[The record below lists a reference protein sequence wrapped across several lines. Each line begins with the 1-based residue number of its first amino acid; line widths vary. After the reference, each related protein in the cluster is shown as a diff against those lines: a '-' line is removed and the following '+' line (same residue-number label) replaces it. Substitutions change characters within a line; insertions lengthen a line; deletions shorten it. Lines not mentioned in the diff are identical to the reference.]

1 MRIAFSHTLFLV
13 SFAILPCSADAQTPS
28 DPPVEPATLETI
40 HVSAQPD
47 SALDERRN
55 ASTAKIIV
63 SREDLEKM
71 DAATIG
77 EILRQLPGVSLAA
90 ESEGGR
96 RGRARAVDR
105 LEPRIVV
112 DGEPLPGGN
121 RNALRLP
128 VELIEK
134 IEIIRNSTPEFPSG
148 PGGTINLIL
157 RDTPPKKAGN
167 FRAGI
172 SYDGD
177 AFGGRVSGSYG
188 DREGE
193 SGVIAMGFADTRP
206 TTGSRA
212 VSRETFAAGAR
223 TGWDVE
229 TDADE
234 GLDSGAHLM
243 ARYTRDLGAGSR
255 LVVSPMLFGRDI
267 DRRSDTRRYTYADP
281 VSGTGLTADGRER
294 ETESKRNLNGR
305 LSLDWKQRRPGQ
317 GETSAQLML
326 QGESETGTRNEDDF
340 DAADTLLTRTRTRDT
355 RSGQGATFK
364 GKHSQAL
371 ADTHLATFGLEA
383 RYKTTLEKR
392 SESVNGVDS
401 ALGAQARADST
412 ERELAL
418 WAQDEWQ
425 IADGH
430 LLTPGLRAQAGD
442 RAVTDGLGA
451 TIADASAAWLPSL
464 HYLWQ
469 LNPRW
474 NVRAG
479 LAWAEKAPDV
489 RELSPVVRTANGV
502 NSLSNPDRAG
512 NPALRPES
520 TATLQAGIEHFLA
533 DQRGSAGLNFFLRDI
548 DDKVQKR
555 TALEADRYVERPFN
569 VARATETSVVA
580 DFKWNLAAL
589 PALTLR
595 GNVSTSRIETEETGA
610 AFVRQ
615 ESPRHAA
622 NLGADYDWA
631 EAKLSFGGN
640 LSYSSGYTREANP
653 DTEQTQ
659 RARTQLDLYAV
670 KKLDRA
676 LSLRLSID
684 NVTREGRGDDTLEY
698 AGGALHQREIDH
710 ADGMRVVNLSL
721 EGKWCARSGHV
732 RLPLYFLA

>member
-1 MRIAFSHTLFLV
+1 MRIALFHTLFLV
-13 SFAILPCSADAQTPS
+13 SFALLPRSADAQTLS

-77 EILRQLPGVSLAA
+77 DILRQLPGVSLAA

-96 RGRARAVDR
+96 RGRARAADR

-128 VELIEK
+128 VDLIER

-167 FRAGI
+167 FRAGF
-172 SYDGD
+172 SHNGD
-177 AFGGRVSGSYG
+177 AHGGRVGGSYG

-193 SGVIAMGFADTRP
+193 SGMIVMGFADTRP
-206 TTGSRA
+206 STGSRT
-212 VSRETFAAGAR
+212 VSRESFAAGTR

-229 TDADE
+229 TDADA
-234 GLDSGAHLM
+234 GRDNSAQLM
-243 ARYTRDLGAGSR
+243 ARYTRELGAGSR
-255 LVVSPMLFGRDI
+255 LIVSPMLFGRDI

-294 ETESKRNLNGR
+294 ETESKQNLNGR

-317 GETSAQLML
+317 GETSAQLRL
-326 QGESETGTRNEDDF
+326 QAESETGTRNEDDF
-340 DAADTLLTRTRTRDT
+340 DATDTLLTSTRTRDT
-355 RSGQGATFK
+355 RSVQGATIK
-364 GKHSQAL
+364 ARHSQAM

-392 SESVNGVDS
+392 SESINGVDS

-425 IADGH
+425 VTDGH
-430 LLTPGLRAQAGD
+430 LLTPGLRAQVGD
-442 RAVTDGLGA
+442 REVTDGLGA
-451 TIADASAAWLPSL
+451 TVADASTAWLPSL

-474 NVRAG
+474 NVRAS
-479 LAWAEKAPDV
+479 LAWAEKAPGV
-489 RELSPVVRTANGV
+489 RELSPVIRTANGV

-533 DQRGSAGLNFFLRDI
+533 DQRGSAGLNLFLRDI

-555 TALEADRYVERPFN
+555 TALEAGRYVERPLN

-580 DFKWNLAAL
+580 DFKWKLAAL

-595 GNVSTSRIETEETGA
+595 GNVSTSRIETGDPGA

-631 EAKLSFGGN
+631 AARLSFGGN
-640 LSYSSGYTREANP
+640 LSYSSDYTREANP

-684 NVTREGRGDDTLEY
+684 NVTREGRGDDSLEY
-698 AGGALHQREIDH
+698 SGGLLSQREIDRV
-710 ADGMRVVNLSL
+710 DGVRIVNLSL
-721 EGKWCARSGHV
+721 EGKW
-732 RLPLYFLA
+732 

>member
-1 MRIAFSHTLFLV
+1 MRIALTHTLFLV
-13 SFAILPCSADAQTPS
+13 SFALLPRSANAQTLS

-40 HVSAQPD
+40 HVSAPPD

-77 EILRQLPGVSLAA
+77 DILRQLPGVSLAA

-96 RGRARAVDR
+96 RGRAKAADR

-121 RNALRLP
+121 HNALRLP
-128 VELIEK
+128 VELIER

-157 RDTPPKKAGN
+157 RDTPTKKAGN
-167 FRAGI
+167 FRAGL
-172 SYDGD
+172 SHNGD
-177 AFGGRVSGSYG
+177 ALGGRIGGSYG

-193 SGVIAMGFADTRP
+193 SGMIAMGFVDTRP

-212 VSRETFAAGAR
+212 VSRESFAAGAR
-223 TGWDVE
+223 TGWDIE
-229 TDADE
+229 TDADA
-234 GLDSGAHLM
+234 GRDNSAQLM
-243 ARYTRDLGAGSR
+243 ARYTRELGAGSR
-255 LVVSPMLFGRDI
+255 LIVSPMLFGRDI
-267 DRRSDTRRYTYADP
+267 DRHSDTRRTTYADP

-294 ETESKRNLNGR
+294 ETESKQTLNGR

-340 DAADTLLTRTRTRDT
+340 DAADTLLTRTRTRNT

-364 GKHSQAL
+364 GKHSQAM

-401 ALGAQARADST
+401 ALGAKARADST

-425 IADGH
+425 VADGH
-430 LLTPGLRAQAGD
+430 LLTPGLRAQVDD
-442 RAVTDGLGA
+442 REVTDGLGA
-451 TIADASAAWLPSL
+451 TVADASTAWLPSL

-474 NVRAG
+474 NVRAS
-479 LAWAEKAPDV
+479 LAWAEKAPGI
-489 RELSPVVRTANGV
+489 RELSPVIRTANGV
-502 NSLSNPDRAG
+502 NTLSNPDRAG

-520 TATLQAGIEHFLA
+520 TVTLQAGIEHFLA
-533 DQRGSAGLNFFLRDI
+533 DQRGSAGLNLFLRDI

-555 TALEADRYVERPFN
+555 TALEAGRYVERPFN

-580 DFKWNLAAL
+580 DFKWKLAAL

-595 GNVSTSRIETEETGA
+595 GNVSTSRIETEDPGA

-622 NLGADYDWA
+622 NLGSDYDWA
-631 EAKLSFGGN
+631 AARLSFGGN
-640 LSYSSGYTREANP
+640 LSYSSGYTREANL
-653 DTEQTQ
+653 DTKQTQ

-676 LSLRLSID
+676 LSLRMSID
-684 NVTREGRGDDTLEY
+684 NVTREGRGDDSLEY
-698 AGGALHQREIDH
+698 SGGLLSQREIDR
-710 ADGMRVVNLSL
+710 ADGVRVVNLSL
-721 EGKWCARSGHV
+721 EGKW
-732 RLPLYFLA
+732 